1 MSREKDSG
9 SPLKSVLTRRQVNS
23 GMMTLG
29 LGAMAAPV
37 ISRRAAAADKP
48 VVFTWAGWDEP
59 ALFEPYAAKHGEG
72 PEFTFFGDLSEA
84 FIKMRGGFTPDL
96 VEIGAAEVKK
106 FYDAG
111 LLDPIDPARLPDWDD
126 FYDPLK
132 TLDTNWQDGELYCM
146 PTMFGGTSVLYR
158 EDLVDVAEESWAML
172 WDERYAGKI
181 SPSDWSIE
189 AIVPIG
195 IGLGVPNPFAMTD
208 AELVEVRKILEKQ
221 KELARFYWGNPT
233 EMENALATGEIHVAY
248 AWSESGARTSGAEV
262 PIRYARPKEGRIVTV
277 DGLAI
282 VKGHEAPLDK
292 IYDYIAARTAVST
305 GVYSLT
311 EFGMINPNS
320 KVLEMAP
327 ESAIMSLGADNI
339 QNTLNS
345 GWFWSSME
353 PGIEEKYENLFVEV
367 KAEN

>member
-1 MSREKDSG
+1 MSRARGYG
-9 SPLKSVLTRRQVNS
+9 SPLMPGLTRRQVSS
-23 GMMTLG
+23 GMATLG
-29 LGAMAAPV
+29 LGAMALPGV
-37 ISRRAAAADKP
+37 SRMAAADDKP

-59 ALFEPYAAKHGEG
+59 ALYEPYAAKHGEG
-72 PEFTFFGDLSEA
+72 PEFTFFGDLTEA

-96 VEIGAAEVKK
+96 VELGAAEVKK

-111 LLDPIDPARLPDWDD
+111 LLDPIDPARLPDWDN
-126 FYDPLK
+126 FYEPLK
-132 TLDTNWQDGELYCM
+132 FLDTNWHDGELYCM

-158 EDLVDVAEESWAML
+158 EDLVEVEEETWAML

-181 SPSDWSIE
+181 CPSDWSIE
-189 AIVPIG
+189 AILPIG
-195 IGLGVPNPFAMTD
+195 IALGVANPFAMTD
-208 AELVEVRKILEKQ
+208 DELVEVEKILVKQ

-233 EMENALATGEIHVAY
+233 EMENALATGEVTIAY

-282 VKGHEAPLDK
+282 VKGHQAPLDML
-292 IYDYIAARTAVST
+292 YDYIAARTATST
-305 GVYSLT
+305 GVYTLT

-320 KVLEMAP
+320 KVLDLVP
-327 ESAIMSLGADNI
+327 EGAITALGADNI
-339 QNTLNS
+339 QNTLDS
-345 GWFWSSME
+345 GWFWAAIE

-367 KAEN
+367 KAES